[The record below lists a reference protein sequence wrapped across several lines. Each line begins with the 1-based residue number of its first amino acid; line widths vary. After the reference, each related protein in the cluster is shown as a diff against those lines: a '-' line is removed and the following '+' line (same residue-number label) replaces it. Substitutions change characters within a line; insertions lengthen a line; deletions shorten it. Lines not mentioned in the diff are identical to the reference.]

1 MDPPAAAAGTDC
13 LTGSREFQGENDTMI
28 YLVIGLLLFLG
39 VHSVAIVAPAW
50 RDGMVARLGDATWK
64 ALFTVAAVIGFVL
77 LVHGY
82 GLARADPQV
91 LYTTPPFMRHVASLL
106 MLPVFPLL
114 LAAYLPGRIKAA
126 VKHPMLTA
134 TKAWAL
140 AHLLVNGTTA
150 DVLLFGGFLA
160 WAVADRIAAGKRTV
174 SRRTPASPPSRWND
188 LVAVVGGLVLYVVF
202 VAWAHERLFGVVPG

>member
-1 MDPPAAAAGTDC
+1 MT
-13 LTGSREFQGENDTMI
+13 
-28 YLVIGLLLFLG
+28 YLIIGLLLFLG

-50 RDGMVARLGDATWK
+50 RNDMAARLGDAPWK
-64 ALFTVAAVIGFVL
+64 ALYAVISVIGFVV

-82 GLARADPQV
+82 ALARAEPVV
-91 LYTTPPFMRHVASLL
+91 LYTPPSWTRHLAALL

-114 LAAYLPGRIKAA
+114 FSVYLPGRIKAA

-140 AHLLVNGTTA
+140 SHLLVNGTLA

-160 WAVADRIAAGKRTV
+160 WAVLDRISVGKRAAPQKTLIQG
-174 SRRTPASPPSRWND
+174 TPSRFND
-188 LVAVVGGLVLYVVF
+188 LLAVVAGLAVYVVF
-202 VAWAHERLFGVVPG
+202 VAWAHQRFIGVAPMLPH

>member
-1 MDPPAAAAGTDC
+1 MT
-13 LTGSREFQGENDTMI
+13 
-28 YLVIGLLLFLG
+28 YLVAGLVLFLG
-39 VHSVAIVAPAW
+39 IHSIAIVAPAW
-50 RDGMVARLGDATWK
+50 RDATAARLGDATWQ
-64 ALFTVAAVIGFVL
+64 ALFALGSVIGFVM

-91 LYTTPPFMRHVASLL
+91 LYTTPSWARHVAALL

-114 LAAYLPGRIKAA
+114 LATYLPGRIKVA

-140 AHLLVNGTTA
+140 AHLLVNGTVA

-160 WAVADRIAAGKRTV
+160 WAVADRISVGKRTV
-174 SRRTPASPPSRWND
+174 QRRIRTSPPSRWND
-188 LVAVVGGLVLYVVF
+188 WVAVLGGLVLYAIF
-202 VAWAHERLFGVVPG
+202 IGWLHQRLFGVAPLLPH